1 MYLIINDHI
10 HKPVGAWLKVAHT
23 SMAIPFSLVLL
34 VPYIEGAYGRNSPW
48 CWIHE
53 YKGDIN
59 GEGLL
64 AFRIAFRLPVIIGT
78 ITCVSL
84 MTYIMCKYVRRARL
98 LNDQWQL
105 IAVRKVALI
114 LIYPIKFA
122 LASVGSILHPIV
134 QRVLSVSDDTSTI
147 YDVEMVFLTMFFI
160 YDMYHSPSCEGG
172 GLLQIHA
179 PTKSLGTCGSMYT
192 PITGQSM

>member
-1 MYLIINDHI
+1 
-10 HKPVGAWLKVAHT
+10 
-23 SMAIPFSLVLL
+23 MAIPFSLVLL

-172 GLLQIHA
+172 GYYKYMHL
-179 PTKSLGTCGSMYT
+179 PKV
-192 PITGQSM
+192 

>member
-1 MYLIINDHI
+1 M
-10 HKPVGAWLKVAHT
+10 
-23 SMAIPFSLVLL
+23 
-34 VPYIEGAYGRNSPW
+34 
-48 CWIHE
+48 C
-53 YKGDIN
+53 
-59 GEGLL
+59 
-64 AFRIAFRLPVIIGT
+64 LPHD
-78 ITCVSL
+78 L
-84 MTYIMCKYVRRARL
+84 HNVRRARL

-105 IAVRKVALI
+105 IAVGKAAPI

-122 LASVGSILHPIV
+122 LASIGSILHPIV

-160 YDMYHSPSCEGG
+160 YDKYHSPSCEGG
-172 GLLQIHA
+172 GGVLLQTHA